1 MLRTFLFAAAAA
13 LSLSGCANTTQTAD
27 GAAPAER
34 DCFRTMDVRGYGVID
49 DHRIRA
55 RVSASREYILTIN
68 QNVRDLDWTHAIA
81 IESGTSFIC
90 VGNGLG
96 VRVRGGDPPVSYP
109 VVRIERAP
117 QENAV
122 EGS

>member
-1 MLRTFLFAAAAA
+1 MLRTTLIAAVAA
-13 LSLSGCANTTQTAD
+13 LSLGGCASTTQA
-27 GAAPAER
+27 ASAEAPAER
-34 DCFRTMDVRGYGVID
+34 DCFRTLDVRGYGVLD

-55 RVSASREYILTIN
+55 RVSTTREYILTIN
-68 QNVRDLDWTHAIA
+68 QNVRDLDWTHAIG

-96 VRVRGGDPPVSYP
+96 VRVSGGDPPVSYP
-109 VVRIERAP
+109 VIRIERAP
-117 QENAV
+117 RENAV